1 MHGFI
6 VINSYPTFSA
16 MPDLNT
22 DISRR
27 YLIIR
32 IQNDDHYKQEA
43 EKTFFNGERWR
54 RDSNF

>member
-16 MPDLNT
+16 MLDFNT

-43 EKTFFNGERWR
+43 EKNVFQR
-54 RDSNF
+54 